1 MCALCA
7 RAGGSR
13 CHRRAADGR
22 RGAFSSAAL
31 QSTRLRGRRVG
42 VAASCTHAL
51 LPSPR
56 IQLLGRRK
64 DATRGAKL
72 FTWNWS
78 SLATSVVP
86 PSRRGLDRAGVMSH
100 VPLDLLK

>member
-1 MCALCA
+1 MCASCA
-7 RAGGSR
+7 QAGGSR
-13 CHRRAADGR
+13 CYRRAADGR

-78 SLATSVVP
+78 SLAATVVP
-86 PSRRGLDRAGVMSH
+86 PRRRCFDRDEMTSH
-100 VPLDLLK
+100 VPLDLQK